1 MSTRDSEFDQ
11 LPQTPRATSLTV
23 LWGNVRE
30 LWLDI
35 SDDKELITKQRQ
47 YSTGV
52 RESRLCYLLQCEL
65 RQFLLTVSRDK
76 NNT

>member
-1 MSTRDSEFDQ
+1 M
-11 LPQTPRATSLTV
+11 

-35 SDDKELITKQRQ
+35 SDDKEFITKQRQ

-52 RESRLCYLLQCEL
+52 RESGLCYLLQCEL
-65 RQFLLTVSRDK
+65 RIVGTKIVPSFIDEMNQST
-76 NNT
+76 

>member
-1 MSTRDSEFDQ
+1 M
-11 LPQTPRATSLTV
+11 

-52 RESRLCYLLQCEL
+52 RESGLCYLLQCEL

-76 NNT
+76 NST